1 LSGRIFEDFMST
13 NTESSGDSEV
23 FESYERLINPSY
35 PSFLAKLGLS
45 NVAAGAQGATITDS
59 QGRTFIDCIGGYGIC
74 NVGHNNPE
82 IVRSLTDQLREQ
94 QLLTKPLI
102 AEVQVR
108 AAECIEEI
116 APGDLTCSFILN
128 SGSEAIDCAIKLVRL
143 HRGGKTIIT
152 ARGSFFGHTFGA
164 LSATGIP
171 SFNRSFRPLLP
182 GFVNVPF
189 GDIEALEQSI
199 TEETAA
205 VMIEPVQHE
214 AGVVVPPDGYL
225 GEVRNLC
232 DRHNLILVLDEI
244 KTGIG
249 KTGRMFACEHY
260 GVVPDILVL
269 GKSLGG
275 GLVPIGA
282 VVAKESLW
290 KRFGMSFS
298 MSASSYAGN
307 VLACRAAL
315 ETIRFITGSGLIEEC
330 AQKGGLLL
338 DAFRGCVDR
347 YPDVLRSADGLGLLI
362 GIETMNGKVTLELA
376 QEMIK
381 QGILTVPAYGNSS
394 VLMVEPPLVISSR
407 QIRTVIDSFNAA
419 CAKVDHTGRK

>member
-1 LSGRIFEDFMST
+1 MGKK
-13 NTESSGDSEV
+13 TESSDDREL
-23 FESYERLINPSY
+23 FESYGRLINPSY
-35 PSFLAKLGLS
+35 PSFLAKLGLG
-45 NVAAGAQGATITDS
+45 NVAARAQGATITDS
-59 QGRTFIDCIGGYGIC
+59 QGRTFIDCIGGYGLF

-82 IVRSLTDQLREQ
+82 IVQALTDQLREQ
-94 QLLTKPLI
+94 QLFTKPFI
-102 AEVQVR
+102 TEVQVR

-116 APGDLTCSFILN
+116 APGALTCSFILN

-152 ARGSFFGHTFGA
+152 AQRSFFGHTFGA
-164 LSATGIP
+164 LSASGIP

-182 GFVNVPF
+182 GFINVPF
-189 GDIEALEQSI
+189 GDAEALERSI

-225 GEVRNLC
+225 QEVRNLC
-232 DRHNLILVLDEI
+232 DRHNLILILDEI

-249 KTGRMFACEHY
+249 KTGRMFACEHF
-260 GVVPDILVL
+260 GIVPDILVL

-290 KRFGMSFS
+290 KRFGMSFP

-315 ETIRFITGSGLIEEC
+315 STIRFITGSGVMEEC
-330 AQKGGLLL
+330 ARKGELLL
-338 DAFRGCVDR
+338 GAFRQCVGE
-347 YPDVLRSADGLGLLI
+347 YPDILRSADGLGLLI
-362 GIETMNGKVTLELA
+362 GIETQGGKVTLELA

-381 QGILTVPAYGNSS
+381 QGVLTVPAYGNSS
-394 VLMVEPPLVISSR
+394 VLMVEPPLVISVE
-407 QIRTVIDSFNAA
+407 QIRTVVDSFTAA